1 MHGGATA
8 QQSDPVQLLNMEGI
22 RLYIRKAIS
31 GDAPG
36 IARVHVDSW
45 RTTYQGIVSD
55 TYLSGLSVQA
65 RQTMWEQAI
74 NQLTA
79 DKCIYIVQQKSG
91 EIVGFA
97 MGGPSRSEQFPN
109 RSELYALYLLSSV
122 QGQGFGKMLVSHVMG
137 HMKSCGYMSMLA
149 WVLKGNSSLQ
159 FYSRTGAVIVG
170 EEEIKI
176 GGEPHTEIAME
187 WTQLSI

>member
-1 MHGGATA
+1 
-8 QQSDPVQLLNMEGI
+8 MEGI
-22 RLYIRKAIS
+22 RLHIRKAIA

-65 RQTMWEQAI
+65 RQTMWEHAI
-74 NQLTA
+74 SQLTA
-79 DKCIYIVQQKSG
+79 DKCIFVVQQKSG

-122 QGQGFGKMLVSHVMG
+122 QGQGIGKMLVSYVMG
-137 HMKSCGYMSMLA
+137 YMKSCGYISMLT
-149 WVLKGNSSLQ
+149 WVLKGNSALQ
-159 FYSRTGAVIVG
+159 FYRRTGAVIVG
-170 EEEIKI
+170 EEDIEI

-187 WTQLSI
+187 WAQLSIS